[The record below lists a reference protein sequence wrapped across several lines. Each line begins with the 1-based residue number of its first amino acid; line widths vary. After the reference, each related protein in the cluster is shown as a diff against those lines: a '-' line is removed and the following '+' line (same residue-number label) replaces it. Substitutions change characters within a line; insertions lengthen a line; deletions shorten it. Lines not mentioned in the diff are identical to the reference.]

1 MKISAFEGAFHVFHE
16 STYLFLL
23 IENKDLVQF
32 ASDRN
37 YKKLFIKMTSW
48 ALFAG
53 RLGTASVTLPIVGL
67 LVSLVFIR
75 FW

>member
-1 MKISAFEGAFHVFHE
+1 MKVSPSTSEGTFQVFHE
-16 STYLFLL
+16 SMYLFLL
-23 IENKDLVQF
+23 IKNKDMVQF

-37 YKKLFIKMTSW
+37 LFIKMKVW

-53 RLGTASVTLPIVGL
+53 RLGTTSVALPIVGL
-67 LVSLVFIR
+67 LVSLVFIH